1 MSLNIIST
9 DPSPEATFP
18 LLSVARTLKGHK
30 ASVTDTHIVGVGKTV
45 YSCGKDGS
53 IRLWDVAQASKVG
66 STLTSEG
73 FNPIVRMSAANAAN
87 TEPAHPLTASGAPSS
102 SSPEGHIIYAAL
114 ENGSLNVFDTRVST
128 LVYASP
134 PVRRASALLSI
145 AHDPS
150 SHLVAT
156 GSTTGVVEIYDT
168 RHLPSPS
175 SSPLGLNPLCGFKR
189 SDTSI
194 DDLLFVDSS
203 PSSPSSSSL
212 LVATGDGFPF
222 RVSVSDLPTS
232 SASIDDGGGLRVV
245 EEYAAHAD
253 EGVRVIRTRRRQ
265 DIANDH
271 LAEFDIWTAG
281 DDGFARRY

>member
-1 MSLNIIST
+1 MS
-9 DPSPEATFP
+9 
-18 LLSVARTLKGHK
+18 HK
-30 ASVTDTHIVGVGKTV
+30 
-45 YSCGKDGS
+45 
-53 IRLWDVAQASKVG
+53 
-66 STLTSEG
+66 LTSEG
-73 FNPIVRMSAANAAN
+73 FNPIVRMSAVSATN
-87 TEPAHPLTASGAPSS
+87 TEPTYPLTASGALS
-102 SSPEGHIIYAAL
+102 SSPSEGHIIYAAL
-114 ENGSLNVFDTRVST
+114 QNGTFNVFDTRVST

-134 PVRRASALLSI
+134 LVRRASALLSI

-156 GSTTGVVEIYDT
+156 GNTAVVVEIYDT
-168 RHLPSPS
+168 RQLPSPS
-175 SSPLGLNPLCGFKR
+175 SSSSSGLNPLCSFKR
-189 SDTSI
+189 SDSSI

-203 PSSPSSSSL
+203 PSSSSSL

-232 SASIDDGGGLRVV
+232 SVSSIDGGGEGLRVV

-265 DIANDH
+265 DIANDQ

-281 DDGFARRY
+281 DDGLARRY